1 MTGPIASRYG
11 EFVASRSRAIV
22 LVLLVATVLIG
33 AGVTVGESDEAEL
46 GEFEVD
52 SPETRAADFIEDNYR
67 AQDGVLSQYV
77 VRDRGGDVLTLES
90 MRVGLAF
97 QQAVRDDP
105 TLEGTLADR
114 GLLGLENVVA
124 TAAHFRAG
132 ADPAAGAPT
141 LQEQRRALDRLDA
154 DSFDSLLSTV
164 LDPQRETPGETD
176 PAEFLPAGY
185 EPGSTESEARLGLVR
200 QADESA
206 GDGTPQV
213 AYDAQV
219 EIDRLLEQQF
229 DDAFLFGQGVRDDAS
244 SRATGDSFTIITPFI
259 LVLILLVLGVAYRD
273 VLDILLALFGIAV
286 VLVWQAGIMGWLGIP
301 MNVILIA
308 VPFLLVGLSID
319 YALHVVMRYR
329 EARSGRLEP
338 PDEERTEPTD
348 RTASDEERTEPTDR
362 TASDDDRPSTNPEEP
377 RIRIQ
382 RAMGVGLGS
391 VVLAIAAATFSTGV
405 GFFSNVVSPLPAIRD
420 FAILAAGGI
429 VATFVVFGVLVPALK
444 VELDTLVE
452 RRLGRDRQK
461 PAFGVGRGLA
471 NGLLSR
477 LAGLASRSPLAV
489 IAVALL
495 LTTGGVYGATGID
508 TEFNQADFLPEDPP
522 EWTSSLPGPFE
533 PGSYSIADEFAYLN
547 ENFALTGPDDRTQIL
562 IRGNVTDPAV
572 LNAIETA
579 TANVGQTQAIARRPD
594 GTPAVEGPTT
604 LLRDEAA
611 ENESLAAAI
620 EARDTTGNGLPD
632 EDVAPV
638 YDRLFAADQQAASEL
653 LSRDGTAVTSVRLLV
668 SVRGEESAQT
678 VADDTRALAD
688 AIERTAPNVTAVA
701 ANGPVGEAV
710 LQDALLE
717 NLVQAFSVT
726 LVVIFLFL
734 TVLFWRQ
741 YGAPLL
747 GAVVLVPVVA
757 ALAWLLG
764 AMALLEIPF
773 NSETAVVTSLA
784 IGLGVDYSIH
794 AGERFVTERERQD
807 SLEAT
812 LVETITGTGGALLAS
827 AGTTAAAF
835 GVLALSLSPPL
846 QRFGIVTGSA
856 IVFAFISCV
865 TVLPCLLVVRER
877 FAGRLTR

>member
-90 MRVGLAF
+90 MRGGLAF

-164 LDPQRETPGETD
+164 LDPQRETPGEAD

-348 RTASDEERTEPTDR
+348 RTTSDEEH
-362 TASDDDRPSTNPEEP
+362 PSTNLEEP

>member
-164 LDPQRETPGETD
+164 LDPQRETPGEAD

-348 RTASDEERTEPTDR
+348 RTASD
-362 TASDDDRPSTNPEEP
+362 DDRPSTNPEEP

-452 RRLGRDRQK
+452 QRLGRDRQK

-471 NGLLSR
+471 NGLLSG

>member
-105 TLEGTLADR
+105 TLGGTLADR

-200 QADESA
+200 QADDSA

-572 LNAIETA
+572 LNARRSDAGDRSPTGRYPGGRG
-579 TANVGQTQAIARRPD
+579 ANHSVARR
-594 GTPAVEGPTT
+594 GG
-604 LLRDEAA
+604 R
-611 ENESLAAAI
+611 
-620 EARDTTGNGLPD
+620 
-632 EDVAPV
+632 
-638 YDRLFAADQQAASEL
+638 
-653 LSRDGTAVTSVRLLV
+653 
-668 SVRGEESAQT
+668 
-678 VADDTRALAD
+678 
-688 AIERTAPNVTAVA
+688 
-701 ANGPVGEAV
+701 
-710 LQDALLE
+710 
-717 NLVQAFSVT
+717 
-726 LVVIFLFL
+726 
-734 TVLFWRQ
+734 
-741 YGAPLL
+741 
-747 GAVVLVPVVA
+747 
-757 ALAWLLG
+757 
-764 AMALLEIPF
+764 
-773 NSETAVVTSLA
+773 
-784 IGLGVDYSIH
+784 
-794 AGERFVTERERQD
+794 ERESRRRHR
-807 SLEAT
+807 
-812 LVETITGTGGALLAS
+812 G
-827 AGTTAAAF
+827 
-835 GVLALSLSPPL
+835 PRYHRKRP
-846 QRFGIVTGSA
+846 
-856 IVFAFISCV
+856 
-865 TVLPCLLVVRER
+865 
-877 FAGRLTR
+877 AGRGRRTGL

>member
-105 TLEGTLADR
+105 TLGGTLADR

-200 QADESA
+200 QADDSA

-348 RTASDEERTEPTDR
+348 RTASD
-362 TASDDDRPSTNPEEP
+362 DDRPSTNPEEP

-471 NGLLSR
+471 NGLLSG